1 MIKFDAFV
9 LIVSIL
15 IQLYSLFDCA
25 RTEQDSVRGFAK
37 WGWLVVILLF
47 GGFGGLLWLFI
58 GRPKSGGQINGQIN
72 GRGRSRKPRIIPPDD
87 DPDFLR
93 KL

>member
-1 MIKFDAFV
+1 MIKVDAFI
-9 LIVSIL
+9 LIISII

-25 RTEQDSVRGFAK
+25 RTEQEQVRRLPK
-37 WGWLVVILLF
+37 WAWLIVVLLF
-47 GGFGGLLWLFI
+47 GGFGGLLWLLA
-58 GRPKSGGQINGQIN
+58 GRPKSQGG
-72 GRGRSRKPRIIPPDD
+72 GRSRKPRIVPPDD